1 MAALNLKLRSTAPY
15 AFVLAL
21 ALAGYLNAP
30 AWLVLP
36 GAAGL
41 TLADWG
47 LRGLPPSARMAWTS
61 KTITYFATGVAA
73 NLILATLAFAAGRVV
88 RLLLG

>member
-1 MAALNLKLRSTAPY
+1 
-15 AFVLAL
+15 
-21 ALAGYLNAP
+21 
-30 AWLVLP
+30 
-36 GAAGL
+36 
-41 TLADWG
+41 
-47 LRGLPPSARMAWTS
+47 MAWTS